1 MVLKHVKVIPH
12 LPCLFNNGGKMARI
26 NFEDD
31 IESRGEFWSLL
42 EITKDRDLAL
52 GKLVRFFRLC
62 QHRYG
67 HDAPVSLEDLQ
78 NHGLEMMIKAGWAVP
93 YNAGFQSIGC
103 EKQFEWYKQKVVS
116 GAKGNASQAKK
127 REPNNI
133 NQLADAKHTPRDRE
147 TYPPRPPLTPSPSP
161 SPSLTLNTITTD
173 FAPRKAARDSFD
185 FEIAYKEYPRKE
197 GRAKGLLKCKAQVKT
212 QEDFD
217 LLLKAIRNYSNHLK
231 RENTEKRFIKHFST
245 FLEAGQ
251 WRDWLEAETGKVAAP
266 VVRAGPDKVLEELK
280 RMDEN
285 KIPKDAQ
292 VNNAKDILATLKKGF
307 ALNGN

>member
-1 MVLKHVKVIPH
+1 MLLKINNWEKYNPRKDYKR
-12 LPCLFNNGGKMARI
+12 PWWFSFNN
-26 NFEDD
+26 NFFFDSDFYSFNDAERLFW
-31 IESRGEFWSLL
+31 IYLLCEASRYN
-42 EITKDRDLAL
+42 KDGLV
-52 GKLVRFFRLC
+52 KLN
-62 QHRYG
+62 
-67 HDAPVSLEDLQ
+67 HDHA
-78 NHGLEMMIKAGWAVP
+78 
-93 YNAGFQSIGC
+93 
-103 EKQFEWYKQKVVS
+103 QKVLNQTKKQVESGLDKILKISIVS
-116 GAKGNASQAKK
+116 EHLYGICTESVRNLYAT
-127 REPNNI
+127 EHNI
-133 NQLADAKHTPRDRE
+133 TEHNRT
-147 TYPPRPPLTPSPSP
+147 
-161 SPSLTLNTITTD
+161 NTTD

-197 GRAKGLLKCKAQVKT
+197 GKAKGLLKCKAQVKT

-266 VVRAGPDKVLEELK
+266 VARAGPDKVLEELK

-307 ALNGN
+307 TVDGLKN